1 MSTKTTIIISV
12 AAFALFVF
20 LIVVLPLL
28 LGVRPAP
35 SKPAAEEKPAE
46 VIPDQ
51 GVFRSD
57 DGGRTWQAKFRT
69 KDEVTTI
76 AAFKVNWLIADP
88 LDAARLYL
96 ATDGNGLWVSTNRG
110 EHWEPV
116 VDQAGILEPEA
127 NVLALAVNP
136 ANTQAWYAAVFQK
149 NRGRVLRTF
158 DGGKTWRE
166 IYFTPLE
173 RFGVFDLHYD
183 PASGILTI
191 VTGQGGVLES
201 EDKGDTWRVV
211 RWFADG
217 LVRLMVSPVNP
228 GVRFVTTPGGSI
240 FRTENRG
247 ETWVDATPALR
258 EFSGSTQ
265 NQRWLMDR
273 RGVIYLGSNR
283 GLLASYDSAATFEAP
298 PLIIPPEA
306 LPVLA
311 IAVDFQDSSR
321 LIVAAGNQLYHSSD
335 RGETWA
341 ILPSPT
347 ATKRISNLLI
357 DREKPKTIYAVVQP

>member
-1 MSTKTTIIISV
+1 MSKKTTIIVLV

-28 LGVRPAP
+28 FGVRSGP
-35 SKPAAEEKPAE
+35 SKPDDEEKPAE
-46 VIPDQ
+46 VMPDQ

-57 DGGRTWQAKFRT
+57 DSGRTWQAKFRV
-69 KDEVTTI
+69 KDSGESI

-96 ATDGNGLWVSTNRG
+96 PTDGHGLWVSTDRG
-110 EHWEPV
+110 EHWEAV
-116 VDQAGILEPEA
+116 MDQAGVLEPEA
-127 NVLALAVNP
+127 NVVALAINP
-136 ANTQAWYAAVFQK
+136 ANRQAWYAAVFQK

-183 PASGILTI
+183 PVRGILTI

-201 EDKGDTWRVV
+201 EDKGDTWRVL

-217 LVRLMVSPVNP
+217 LVRLLVNPANP

-240 FRTENRG
+240 FRTENYG

-258 EFSGSTQ
+258 EFSGSAQ

-283 GLLASYDSAATFEAP
+283 GLLASYDQASAFEAP

-311 IAVDFQDSSR
+311 IAVDFQDTSR
-321 LIVAAGNQLYHSSD
+321 LIVAAGSQLYQSGD
-335 RGETWA
+335 GGATWA
-341 ILPSPT
+341 ILPSLS
-347 ATKRISNLLI
+347 TKRITNLLI
-357 DREKPKTIYAVVQP
+357 DRERPKTIYAVVQP